1 MTHEDKK
8 IQIAE
13 RTLLLIRPAHFVARV
28 TELAA
33 GEMTYKQAYFI
44 VESEY
49 IAAFS
54 RSKYSSYESFRV
66 IKFRITQ
73 PEKRTQLS
81 LF

>member
-1 MTHEDKK
+1 MTCNDK
-8 IQIAE
+8 IEISQ

-33 GEMTYKQAYFI
+33 GEITYKQAYHI

-49 IAAFS
+49 IAAFHKT
-54 RSKYSSYESFRV
+54 RYSSYETFRV
-66 IKFRITQ
+66 IKFRITN
-73 PEKRTQLS
+73 PEKRSQLS

>member
-28 TELAA
+28 TEVA
-33 GEMTYKQAYFI
+33 GGDMTYKQAYHI
-44 VESEY
+44 VEEEY
-49 IAAFS
+49 HAAFNQS
-54 RSKYSSYESFRV
+54 RYSSYETFRK
-66 IKFRITQ
+66 IKSRILQ
-73 PEKRTQLS
+73 PHNRIQLK